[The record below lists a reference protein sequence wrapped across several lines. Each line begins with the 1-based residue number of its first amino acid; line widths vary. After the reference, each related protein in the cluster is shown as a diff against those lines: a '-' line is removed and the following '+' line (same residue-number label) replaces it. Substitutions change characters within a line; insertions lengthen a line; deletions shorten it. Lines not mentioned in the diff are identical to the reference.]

1 MHRAHFP
8 LAISILTT
16 MIFTSCSGSS
26 SNRQLVSIAIS
37 PDPAAAK
44 NGTVQLVATG
54 TFSTVPVTVTP
65 LAVDWSQST
74 CDNLCEVA
82 PATATPAVI
91 GPITVS
97 TAGLASC
104 SQGYSGTAAVRA
116 AAPKDPSLPPDT
128 QNVPLVIG
136 TGSIVCP

>member
-16 MIFTSCSGSS
+16 MIFTSCGGSS

-54 TFSTVPVTVTP
+54 IFSAAPVTVTP

-74 CDNLCEVA
+74 CNNLCEA
-82 PATATPAVI
+82 TPAATPAVI
-91 GPITVS
+91 GPISVS
-97 TAGLASC
+97 TTGVASC
-104 SQGYSGTAAVRA
+104 AQGYAGTAPVRA
-116 AAPKDPSLPPDT
+116 AAPKDPMLPPDT